1 MANINEVLRYL
12 SEVGKMREADRL
24 RRSAPETLLN
34 IASTL
39 EQLKG
44 FRQQREFAGQREPLI
59 QEGLD
64 LSNIAQKESIED
76 VKLGRKIKQTDFDYT
91 EMTKQ
96 LRQNMPGV
104 VEQYGSYTKGDKSI
118 KDVGLTPNPLTRTV
132 QGLIESGQTDLA
144 RRAEPEVFAEL
155 TKGIPESVRAA
166 RERAGGIGK
175 NKQLE
180 LALIRE
186 RHNLEV
192 ERNKLKDL
200 GRLKVD
206 EFETLNNMNEFLFK
220 ISQGEVQVPLLLEAL
235 KAGEKLTDDYGS
247 EYKKIVEGLRDD
259 YEKYKAGEMTEE
271 ELAGR
276 VSEKYGLIKEQL
288 DISTEETKVDIETG
302 KPIEKPEEP
311 AGEFDLTDKEMKSL
325 PTISAN
331 GLTWRQV
338 IRNGVSYIYAPNSKK
353 PAFQVSASKWGEL
366 TDEQKAKVLKAKGF

>member
-166 RERAGGIGK
+166 RERSGGIGK

-247 EYKKIVEGLRDD
+247 EYKKVVKGLRDD
-259 YEKYKAGEMTEE
+259 YEKYKSGEMTEE
-271 ELAGR
+271 ELASR

-288 DISTEETKVDIETG
+288 DISTEETKVNIETG
-302 KPIEKPEEP
+302 KPIEKSEEP
-311 AGEFDLTDKEMKSL
+311 AGEFDLTDKEMKNL

-353 PAFQVSASKWGEL
+353 PAFQVNASKWGSL
-366 TDEQKAKVLKAKGF
+366 SDEQKAKVLKTKGF